1 MNILECIDV
10 FVEVAKGL
18 NFSKAAERLGTS
30 RSAVTKKVAWL
41 ENHFGAQLLNRNT
54 KTVSL
59 TESGRLL
66 LENADSVTQ
75 SLKALQDLVR
85 NPVQTASGRIRIGSP
100 PSFGAVHLT
109 PAIGAFLSKYP
120 KIKASLLIDDGRSDL
135 IAENMDLSVR
145 IAPRLKDTNQIA
157 YKIAVVPQALVA
169 TQAYIEQHGLPQ
181 TPKDLEQ
188 HNCLVHSLKAP
199 TGSWTFRGQ
208 NGEMHVA
215 RVSGS
220 FDSNLGESILH
231 MAKLDHGIAMHPR
244 YMVEKQLKSKS
255 VEIVLPDY
263 MPEGLD
269 IYAIVQSKKHLPYKV
284 RLFVNHLREWFK
296 DTDWSV

>member
-1 MNILECIDV
+1 MNALECIEV

-18 NFSKAAERLGTS
+18 SFSKAAERMGTS

-41 ENHFGAQLLNRNT
+41 EAYFEAQLLNRNT
-54 KTVSL
+54 KSVSL

-66 LENADSVTQ
+66 LENAESVAL

-85 NPVQTASGRIRIGSP
+85 NPVENASGRIRIGSP

-109 PAIGAFLSKYP
+109 PAINAFLERYP
-120 KIKASLLIDDGRSDL
+120 KISVSLLLDDGRSDL

-157 YKIAVVPQALVA
+157 YKIAVVPQAVVA
-169 TQAYIEQHGLPQ
+169 TQQYLKRHGVPEK
-181 TPKDLEQ
+181 PKDLEK

-199 TGSWTFRGQ
+199 TGSWAFKDKHGDV
-208 NGEMHVA
+208 HIA

-231 MAKLDHGIAMHPR
+231 MATLHHGIAMHPH
-244 YMVEKQLKSKS
+244 YMVDEYIKSRS
-255 VEIVLPDY
+255 LEAILPDY
-263 MPEGLD
+263 RPEGLD
-269 IYAIVQSKKHLPYKV
+269 IYAIVQSKRHLPYKV
-284 RLFVNHLREWFK
+284 RLFVEHLRDWFRQ
-296 DTDWSV
+296 TQWSS